1 MFLMTSL
8 QLRFLLASI
17 PHLQQP
23 DQLQPS
29 PNQANQP
36 SKPNQYSQLNQ
47 LNQLNQPN
55 QAYQLFQPLQPSQPH
70 PEVFLKP
77 IGMSKCS

>member
-17 PHLQQP
+17 PHLQPSP

-29 PNQANQP
+29 PSQPNQP
-36 SKPNQYSQLNQ
+36 NQINQ
-47 LNQLNQPN
+47 LNQLTQPN
-55 QAYQLFQPLQPSQPH
+55 QAYQLFQPLQAYQPH
-70 PEVFLKP
+70 QEVILKP
-77 IGMSKCS
+77 IGTYV

>member
-17 PHLQQP
+17 PHLQPSP

-29 PNQANQP
+29 PSQPSQPNQP
-36 SKPNQYSQLNQ
+36 NQINQ
-47 LNQLNQPN
+47 LNQLTQPN
-55 QAYQLFQPLQPSQPH
+55 QAYQLFQPLQAYQPH
-70 PEVFLKP
+70 QEVILKP
-77 IGMSKCS
+77 IGTYV

>member
-1 MFLMTSL
+1 MFLMSSL

-17 PHLQQP
+17 PHLQTSP

-29 PNQANQP
+29 PDQP
-36 SKPNQYSQLNQ
+36 
-47 LNQLNQPN
+47 NQLNQPN
-55 QAYQLFQPLQPSQPH
+55 EINQAYQPYQPLQAYQPH

>member
-1 MFLMTSL
+1 MFLMSSL

-17 PHLQQP
+17 PHLQTSP

-29 PNQANQP
+29 PDQPNQP
-36 SKPNQYSQLNQ
+36 
-47 LNQLNQPN
+47 NQLNQPN
-55 QAYQLFQPLQPSQPH
+55 QINQAYQPFQPLQTYQPH

-77 IGMSKCS
+77 IGISHVP